1 MTAIVTGASSGIGQ
15 VFARKLAERGYKVI
29 TVARREGTVRADL
42 ATEEGVSAV
51 EQVISECS
59 DLELLVN
66 NAGFGTRGYF
76 WETDPEGQ
84 DRMHRLHVLATMR
97 LTQRAL
103 RGMVARDSG
112 TIINVSSV
120 AAFSQSPDNVS
131 YCATK
136 AWMNSFTEGLAIELR
151 DAGSRVRVQ
160 ALCPGFTRTGFHE
173 AMGFASSNIPA
184 WLWTNADDVVEQ
196 SLNSNRVVV
205 IPGAKYR
212 IAAAFMRHLP
222 WSIRKRVRRPGKHD

>member
-29 TVARREGTVRADL
+29 TVARREGIVRADL
-42 ATEEGVSAV
+42 ATEEGVSVV

-59 DLELLVN
+59 DLEILVN

-84 DRMHRLHVLATMR
+84 DRMHRLHVLATMQ

-120 AAFSQSPDNVS
+120 A
-131 YCATK
+131 
-136 AWMNSFTEGLAIELR
+136 
-151 DAGSRVRVQ
+151 
-160 ALCPGFTRTGFHE
+160 
-173 AMGFASSNIPA
+173 
-184 WLWTNADDVVEQ
+184 
-196 SLNSNRVVV
+196 
-205 IPGAKYR
+205 
-212 IAAAFMRHLP
+212 
-222 WSIRKRVRRPGKHD
+222 